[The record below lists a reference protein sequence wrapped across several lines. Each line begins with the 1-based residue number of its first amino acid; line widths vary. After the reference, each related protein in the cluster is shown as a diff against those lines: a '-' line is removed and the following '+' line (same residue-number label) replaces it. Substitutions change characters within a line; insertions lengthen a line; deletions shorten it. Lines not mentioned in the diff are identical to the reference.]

1 MIAQHAVELYGAQT
15 GNCWRAAIALEEAGL
30 PYRPRNVDLRLGEH
44 KHAPFLAVNPAG
56 KVPVLV
62 DHRDGQEFVLAQS
75 NAIVLYAA
83 EAAPGTLTSAT
94 DPLARALAYERY
106 FYFLTDVI
114 AVSHAAFYLRGQTDT
129 AASKTLTK
137 RMLGALT
144 FAERF
149 LSDSEYMAGP
159 AFTIADLAAVTIT
172 STVVQKLEWSEL
184 PNLKRWFDQVMARA
198 SVIRGMKA
206 FAQHAT

>member
-1 MIAQHAVELYGAQT
+1 MFYASEATPGA
-15 GNCWRAAIALEEAGL
+15 
-30 PYRPRNVDLRLGEH
+30 
-44 KHAPFLAVNPAG
+44 
-56 KVPVLV
+56 
-62 DHRDGQEFVLAQS
+62 
-75 NAIVLYAA
+75 
-83 EAAPGTLTSAT
+83 LTSAT
-94 DPLARALAYERY
+94 DPLARALAYEKY

-149 LSDSEYMAGP
+149 LSDSEYMAGS

-172 STVVQKLEWSEL
+172 STVVQRLEWSEL
-184 PNLKRWFDQVMARA
+184 PNLKRWFDQLMARP
-198 SVIRGMKA
+198 SVIRGLKA
-206 FAQHAT
+206 FDLSTT